1 MTINKN
7 PCPAILMAALM
18 VCTGAFAQEIPDD
31 QVAVWSVVE
40 RQWSAVQNGD
50 DDWTEELLAPDFV
63 GWPNESPAPRNKAS
77 TRMWLE
83 FLAKRWQGL
92 TYELYPLS
100 IVVHDDTAVAH
111 YLYSTAGENRDGEP
125 VTRNGRFTDVLIR
138 TDGEWKF
145 IARHGGDDPAG

>member
-1 MTINKN
+1 MRINKT
-7 PCPAILMAALM
+7 CPAMLAAALLF
-18 VCTGAFAQEIPDD
+18 CTGALAQEIPDD

-40 RQWSAVQNGD
+40 RQWSAVQEGN

-83 FLAKRWQGL
+83 SLAKRWEGL

-111 YLYSTAGENRDGEP
+111 YLYSIADENDGQP
-125 VTRNGRFTDVLIR
+125 VIRNGRFTDVLVR

-145 IARHGGDDPAG
+145 LARHGGDDPEG